1 MAGNDGLTNTKGS
14 SSTFNLWEKLFSK
27 ATATAT
33 ATVSNKPQGESTSND
48 SSTALYRLIKQ
59 QSAEIDRPRKLEGYV
74 YTDVAGY
81 MEYDPKTAA
90 LNAYKRNARQSL
102 KRHAEG
108 SGWFNL

>member
-1 MAGNDGLTNTKGS
+1 MSKPQVESTNT
-14 SSTFNLWEKLFSK
+14 
-27 ATATAT
+27 
-33 ATVSNKPQGESTSND
+33 D

-108 SGWFNL
+108 SGWFHL